1 MNVIYT
7 EIQNINMLANK
18 KPTSIVDKI
27 IITYALPIYQLQNYL
42 MWTDVTSNAA
52 IHVTNSISFTPY
64 SEYKAFVLQI

>member
-42 MWTDVTSNAA
+42 M
-52 IHVTNSISFTPY
+52 
-64 SEYKAFVLQI
+64 